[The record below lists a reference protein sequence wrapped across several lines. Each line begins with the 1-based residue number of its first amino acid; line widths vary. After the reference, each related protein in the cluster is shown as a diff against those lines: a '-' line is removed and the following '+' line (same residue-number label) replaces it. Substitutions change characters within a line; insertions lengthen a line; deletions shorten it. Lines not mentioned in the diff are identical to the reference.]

1 MYKFILNNW
10 GEEGGFQ
17 NKWSNSHVCQRT
29 RRTAQV
35 LREEVKSEKNV
46 RKRKKRTGETR
57 REKIKT
63 GKKNRDIGGK
73 KGKWEGKNQF
83 IFVQFWKAFSN
94 WTWKGY

>member
-1 MYKFILNNW
+1 M
-10 GEEGGFQ
+10 
-17 NKWSNSHVCQRT
+17 CQST

-35 LREEVKSEKNV
+35 SREEVKSEEKNV

-63 GKKNRDIGGK
+63 GKKNRDIGGQ
-73 KGKWEGKNQF
+73 KGKLEAKNPF